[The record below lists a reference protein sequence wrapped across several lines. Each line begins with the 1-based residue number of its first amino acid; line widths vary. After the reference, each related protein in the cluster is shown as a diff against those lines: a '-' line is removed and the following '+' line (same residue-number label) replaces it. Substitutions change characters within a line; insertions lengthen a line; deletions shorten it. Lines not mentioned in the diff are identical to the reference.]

1 MTSSSNE
8 GAPPFSSDEE
18 AFNEAVFS
26 EINIT
31 PLTDI
36 FLVLLIIF
44 MVTSSVII
52 APQGN
57 PDQSGIRVNLPQG
70 GKSASATLPANDLS
84 IAVLA
89 DGRLVASGHVVSPQ
103 ELETLFHEAKSKAS
117 DTLVVIQA
125 DEGVPHGKVVEVMG
139 MAQTAGLEQLAI
151 GVRQA
156 QP

>member
-1 MTSSSNE
+1 VTTKPNE
-8 GAPPFSSDEE
+8 EVSPFSSDEE
-18 AFNEAVFS
+18 AQNEAVFS

-57 PDQSGIRVNLPQG
+57 PNQSGIRVNLPQG
-70 GKSASATLPANDLS
+70 GKTTSASLPANDLA
-84 IAVLA
+84 IAILA

-103 ELETLFHEAKSKAS
+103 ELEAVFSEAKNKAS

-125 DEGVPHGKVVEVMG
+125 DEGVSHGKVVEVMG

-151 GVRQA
+151 GVRQTNE
-156 QP
+156 

>member
-1 MTSSSNE
+1 MSTEPFSNE
-8 GAPPFSSDEE
+8 EE
-18 AFNEAVFS
+18 AQNEAVFS

-52 APQGN
+52 APPSSSN
-57 PDQSGIRVNLPQG
+57 PSGIRVNLPQG
-70 GKSASATLPANDLS
+70 GNASTTLPVDDLS

-103 ELETLFHEAKSKAS
+103 ELETLFREAKSKAPH
-117 DTLVVIQA
+117 TLVVIQA

-151 GVRQA
+151 GVRQT